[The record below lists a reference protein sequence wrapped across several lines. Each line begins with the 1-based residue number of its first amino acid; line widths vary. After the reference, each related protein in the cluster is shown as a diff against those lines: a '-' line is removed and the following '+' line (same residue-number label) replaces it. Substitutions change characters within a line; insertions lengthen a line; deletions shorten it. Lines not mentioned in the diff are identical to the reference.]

1 MALAVQTERVEVWTK
16 AVVVEVERVVAIQI
30 YFGGRLDSTCLDMV
44 IICGGRE

>member
-30 YFGGRLDSTCLDMV
+30 YFRGRLDSTCLDMV